1 MTAQQ
6 SVGVQPALEQLATIL
21 ELNRRT
27 RAASDATELC
37 FLAVNDSHN
46 LAPYRQSAIWSAD
59 EGIITLSG
67 LVDVDANAPYAQWL
81 RQVCQQLCHELA
93 PRTVTADAMPA
104 ALSEDWAEWFPRE
117 ALWLPVVRAGE
128 KVQLALILGRDLQW
142 TDREIL
148 LLNEW
153 MESWGYA
160 YRQATKGKA
169 PGWRTRLRKV
179 LASDDRSEKWW
190 RRRNTRWAAAALLIC
205 LFPVRLSV
213 LAPGELVA
221 HQASTL
227 RAPLDGVVDAVLVQP
242 NQRVKKGQ
250 PLYRIDTALV
260 ASRST
265 AGDEAVAAAEAE
277 YRQALQQA
285 LFDDAAKAK
294 LPELAGQLE
303 QRRAEASYLS
313 EQAQR
318 GAVTAPRAGIVLF
331 DDPSELLGRPVVTG
345 ERIMRVADPKDAEI
359 EAWVGVGDAI
369 PLKQGSTVKLYLDA
383 RPLFPLDGKLRY
395 FAHEA
400 VERPDGKYA
409 YRVRASLQDR
419 SGDIGLKGTVKLQG
433 SWVPAIYWVLRRPI
447 AAARTYLGV

>member
-1 MTAQQ
+1 MTAHQT
-6 SVGVQPALEQLATIL
+6 VGAQPALEQLATIL

-27 RAASDATELC
+27 RAASDAAELC

-46 LAPYRQSAIWSAD
+46 LAPYRQAAVWSAD
-59 EGIITLSG
+59 EGVITLSG

-81 RQVCQQLCHELA
+81 RQVCQQLSHELA
-93 PRTVTADAMPA
+93 PRTVNAEAMPP
-104 ALSEDWAEWFPRE
+104 ALSVDWAEWLPRE
-117 ALWLPVVRAGE
+117 ALWLPVIRAGE
-128 KVQLALILGRDLQW
+128 KVQLALILARDLQW
-142 TDREIL
+142 TDREML

-169 PGWRTRLRKV
+169 PGWRTRLRRF
-179 LASDDRSEKWW
+179 LASQDGTEKWW
-190 RRRNTRWAAAALLIC
+190 RRRNTRWAAAAVLIA

-213 LAPGELVA
+213 LAPGELVP

-242 NQRVKKGQ
+242 NQRVTKGQ

-260 ASRST
+260 ASRSN
-265 AGDEAVAAAEAE
+265 AGDEALAAAEAE
-277 YRQALQQA
+277 YRQASQQA
-285 LFDDAAKAK
+285 LYDDAAKAK
-294 LPELAGQLE
+294 LPELAGRLE

-313 EQAQR
+313 EQEQR
-318 GAVTAPRAGIVLF
+318 GAVTAPRAGMVLF

-369 PLKQGSTVKLYLDA
+369 PLTQGAPVKLYLDA
-383 RPLFPLDGKLRY
+383 RPLFPLGGKLRY

-409 YRVRASLQDR
+409 YRVRASLEDR
-419 SGDIGLKGTVKLQG
+419 SGSIGLKGTVKLEG
-433 SWVPAIYWVLRRPI
+433 AWVPAIYWILRRPI